1 MTMLEDFLKDLAPLV
16 NLDCGTSNTAGVTR
30 AAEIMK
36 AHYESIGFTCEL
48 VDLGPKAG
56 KGLRATNKP
65 GAEKYDI
72 MFNAHLDTVF
82 PEGTVAER
90 PFRIEGDRVTGPGCA
105 DCKAGVIA
113 ILHALRAA
121 RKEDLDRLAILV
133 CYNPDE
139 EVSSISSR
147 VWLVEQAKTAK
158 YAIVCEPGRA
168 NGGFVRSRK
177 GRTVW
182 DITVH
187 GVSAH
192 AGNAPQDGRSA
203 VLAAAHL
210 TIALSA
216 LQDLEGRGTSVTVGV
231 VHGGTVCNTVP
242 DLCTLKIDTR
252 FKSDEDGEYLKKSIR
267 ELAQKN
273 WGDGITVEAKIASDS
288 PAMPYT
294 DRTKALVDIVNEAA
308 RRAGY
313 DATWVDAGGG
323 SDANKIAAYTIVV
336 DGVAPAGSGFH
347 SAKENLQIPTIENR
361 VETLKN
367 VLELL

>member
-1 MTMLEDFLKDLAPLV
+1 
-16 NLDCGTSNTAGVTR
+16 
-30 AAEIMK
+30 
-36 AHYESIGFTCEL
+36 
-48 VDLGPKAG
+48 
-56 KGLRATNKP
+56 
-65 GAEKYDI
+65 

-90 PFRIEGDRVTGPGCA
+90 PFKIEGDRVTGPGCA

-113 ILHALRAA
+113 ILHALKAA

-147 VWLVEQAKTAK
+147 GWLVEQAKTAK

-182 DITVH
+182 DIAVH

-231 VHGGTVCNTVP
+231 VHGSTVCKTVP

-252 FKSDEDGEYLKKSIR
+252 VKSDEDGEYLKKSIR

-288 PAMPYT
+288 PAMPFT

>member
-1 MTMLEDFLKDLAPLV
+1 M
-16 NLDCGTSNTAGVTR
+16 
-30 AAEIMK
+30 
-36 AHYESIGFTCEL
+36 
-48 VDLGPKAG
+48 
-56 KGLRATNKP
+56 
-65 GAEKYDI
+65 
-72 MFNAHLDTVF
+72 
-82 PEGTVAER
+82 
-90 PFRIEGDRVTGPGCA
+90 
-105 DCKAGVIA
+105 
-113 ILHALRAA
+113 
-121 RKEDLDRLAILV
+121 
-133 CYNPDE
+133 
-139 EVSSISSR
+139 
-147 VWLVEQAKTAK
+147 
-158 YAIVCEPGRA
+158 
-168 NGGFVRSRK
+168 
-177 GRTVW
+177 
-182 DITVH
+182 
-187 GVSAH
+187 
-192 AGNAPQDGRSA
+192 
-203 VLAAAHL
+203 
-210 TIALSA
+210 
-216 LQDLEGRGTSVTVGV
+216 TVGV